1 MTSSRTLLAGAALLL
16 LAGCSHQ
23 VEEEM
28 GAARS
33 AHAVGEI
40 IPAGGSPFHWA
51 NVPETSLSSPPATTP
66 VGDPLR
72 TRLQAWA
79 DRVDALVQADA
90 RARGARHVP
99 TRPVVHLVPS
109 SSVNAWNAGAFLSPG
124 FSFGGAPGFTL
135 LSTQRVMP
143 LTGGLDGVTIATAP
157 LAWPSSAQAL
167 ADVWRTSDP
176 ACELAASGPKEL
188 RTVGCPAEG
197 HGSALLVAATPHV
210 YLNSGLVEGLDEKAT
225 VAVLAHE
232 LGHYYRAHASSLTA
246 SRYGFWYESS
256 DASHRPVPSARQGEL
271 AARYERV
278 LSAPQGKAATSRL
291 YHDRM
296 VTLIAKATLWLAS
309 EPAAVRECG
318 PELTTA
324 ARSRWLVGFLIADAG
339 DRDLRAFQRL
349 EGTLHACADKLTL
362 GESSTERAVL
372 RRGLSEL
379 LVEGGFARVHG
390 ELDAAATVAAGL
402 AKARDAAARMDAE
415 ERAMLDALRAGKVGL
430 YTAEEEA
437 DDVMLEI
444 TSRLGMTTDDVLE
457 GWLGFMRHAE
467 SKGFHGRD
475 DATGELGADAC
486 EALLREDF
494 QERTA
499 AGQRRPVV
507 MTLGALSDPH
517 HGFCYR
523 LYNLWREQRT
533 HGYRPSGAFTAP
545 TGGDWATLRAHAAG
559 LSRSAGAP

>member
-1 MTSSRTLLAGAALLL
+1 MTSTKKLLAATALLL
-16 LAGCSHQ
+16 LTACSRD
-23 VEEEM
+23 VEDAM

-33 AHAVGEI
+33 AHSVGEI
-40 IPAGGSPFHWA
+40 VPAGGSPFHWA

-66 VGDPLR
+66 LGDPLR

-79 DRVDALVQADA
+79 DRVDALVQEDA
-90 RARGARHVP
+90 RARGVRHLP

-109 SSVNAWNAGAFLSPG
+109 SSVNAWNAGAFVAPG

-143 LTGGLDGVTIATAP
+143 VTGGLDGVTIAPPPAT
-157 LAWPSSAQAL
+157 WPSSAQAL
-167 ADVWRTSDP
+167 VDAWRTTDP
-176 ACELAASGPKEL
+176 ACELAASSPREL

-197 HGSALLVAATPHV
+197 QGSALLVAATPHV
-210 YLNSGLVEGLDEKAT
+210 YLNSGLVEGLEEKAA

-246 SRYGFWYESS
+246 SRYGFWYETS
-256 DASHRPVPSARQGEL
+256 DASHRPVPSAHQGEL

-278 LSAPQGKAATSRL
+278 LSAPQGRTATSRL

-296 VTLIAKATLWLAS
+296 VTLLAKATLWLAS
-309 EPAAVRECG
+309 EPSAVRECG
-318 PELTTA
+318 PELTAA
-324 ARSRWLVGFLIADAG
+324 ARSRWLVSFLMTDAG
-339 DRDLRAFQRL
+339 DRDVRAFQRL
-349 EGTLHACADKLTL
+349 EGTLQACAGKLPL
-362 GESSTERAVL
+362 GETSTERAVL

-379 LVEGGFARVHG
+379 LVEEGFAERHA
-390 ELDAAATVAAGL
+390 ELDAVATVAAGL
-402 AKARDAAARMDAE
+402 AKARDAATRMDAD

-430 YTAEEEA
+430 YTVEEEA

-467 SKGFHGRD
+467 SKGFRGSD
-475 DATGELGADAC
+475 DATGDLGADAC

-499 AGQRRPVV
+499 AGQRRPRV
-507 MTLGALSDPH
+507 MTLGALSDLH
-517 HGFCYR
+517 HGLCYR

-533 HGYRPSGAFTAP
+533 HGYQPSGAFTAP
-545 TGGDWATLRAHAAG
+545 TGSDWATLRAHAAA